1 MRFFSNTDLQTATL
15 RIGFDLLNLYMHES
29 ALQADASTEKLEPP
43 YTESSLNEGIVRE
56 EPLSTA
62 HVNALTSCLSAING
76 IFTTFLNLEVTSI
89 RCLPVFNFVRVAYAV
104 VVLMKMYFSAST
116 AGSELGHVF
125 TRESMRVQYYLDAL
139 LDKFRATAAD
149 DKCRPASKFLVV
161 LAMLR
166 SWFVKQGKDDAGKK
180 NTSGGGNNA
189 PDYSTPKGNTDNNSG
204 QSQQQH
210 HQQQQTQQPQTA
222 NTPLQLLSEVA
233 TGRESSFSNN
243 NNNNN
248 NYNYYRAQPQQPYNY
263 TDPTT
268 AAEVST
274 GMTPLPLGGNGA
286 EEPSSWPIT
295 PWIMQAM
302 MSGNDFDAGMGGGG
316 GGGGGMGGFDV
327 SNAAA
332 GSGSGGFDGMRMT
345 ANDQFFS
352 DMFQGLPDDM
362 FGF

>member
-1 MRFFSNTDLQTATL
+1 
-15 RIGFDLLNLYMHES
+15 MHES

-43 YTESSLNEGIVRE
+43 FTETSVNEGIVRE
-56 EPLSTA
+56 EPLSAA

-125 TRESMRVQYYLDAL
+125 TRESMQVQYYLDAL

-166 SWFVKQGKDDAGKK
+166 SWFVKQGKDDAGKN
-180 NTSGGGNNA
+180 NTRGGGNNA
-189 PDYSTPKGNTDNNSG
+189 PDSSTPKSNNDNN
-204 QSQQQH
+204 SQQQH
-210 HQQQQTQQPQTA
+210 QQQPQTA

-233 TGRESSFSNN
+233 TGRESSFGGGNN
-243 NNNNN
+243 TTN
-248 NYNYYRAQPQQPYNY
+248 NYNNYYRAQPQQPYSSTGY
-263 TDPTT
+263 PDPTA
-268 AAEVST
+268 AAEVGT
-274 GMTPLPLGGNGA
+274 GMTPLPLGGDSGA
-286 EEPSSWPIT
+286 EDPNSMSIP

-302 MSGNDFDAGMGGGG
+302 MSGNEFDAGMGD
-316 GGGGGMGGFDV
+316 GGMGGFDV
-327 SNAAA
+327 NNAAA
-332 GSGSGGFDGMRMT
+332 AGGSGGFDGMRMT

-352 DMFQGLPDDM
+352 DMFQGLPDNM